1 MMPAPV
7 IVQRSTLSLNS
18 SQPNSVTS
26 GSCRKLIG
34 VSAETSPRRNARVHS
49 SWPMVPSTPVASSH
63 SQAVPV
69 GQTQTNRAGTSDSG
83 TQNT

>member
-1 MMPAPV
+1 MPAPM
-7 IVQRSTLSLNS
+7 IVQRSTVSLNS

-34 VSAETSPRRNARVHS
+34 VRAETSPSRSARVHN
-49 SWPMVPSTPVASSH
+49 SWPTVPSTPVASSH
-63 SQAVPV
+63 SQADPV
-69 GQTQTNRAGTSDSG
+69 GQAQTNSAGTSDSG